1 VAPAAPK
8 TVVRTWCSLLVVL
21 VIFFFTA
28 RDGGSG
34 SRTEIA
40 TAVVGGVGA
49 YGVGTTARADEG
61 VVAGVGAKE
70 FGEVVVAAA
79 EDAAGVGG
87 VSVDVA
93 EGAAGGR
100 DAAGVVAIVVGAE
113 VVEAVGEGAATGVGD
128 AREDGKAEDADDP
141 VAEASSVAGEV
152 GGASDEVDEGARA
165 AVADAAVAGAL
176 LIRASASSILRNI
189 RSIRL
194 ERASMAEDS
203 ESVAVKGVEA
213 MALDPVERKVGLGGK
228 WVEKNKALITNCY
241 EPSPPN
247 HNSKSTRIIW
257 VQF

>member
-1 VAPAAPK
+1 M
-8 TVVRTWCSLLVVL
+8 
-21 VIFFFTA
+21 
-28 RDGGSG
+28 
-34 SRTEIA
+34 
-40 TAVVGGVGA
+40 VGGVGA
-49 YGVGTTARADEG
+49 YGVGTTGRADEG

-70 FGEVVVAAA
+70 FGEVVVAAT

-113 VVEAVGEGAATGVGD
+113 VVEAVGEGELVASAASGVGD

-141 VAEASSVAGEV
+141 IAEASSAAGEV
-152 GGASDEVDEGARA
+152 GDTSDEVDEGACA
-165 AVADAAVAGAL
+165 AVADAMIVGAL

-194 ERASMAEDS
+194 ERASMAADS

-241 EPSPPN
+241 EASPPN